1 MRKSRPRRIAAFT
14 SGISHDTMILP
25 VEKIPC
31 ECRVLTASLLIIRP
45 LTADIRPVE
54 DSLGRSPVSTVMDG
68 VDRVLE
74 NVPDQK
80 EQVLALSKEC
90 DATRL
95 KLSSA
100 EGYLISRIDGATS
113 WRLLREIG
121 GIPSDQVDVC
131 LSQWIAEG
139 TLEIVGCKEP
149 KKAAAGPKS
158 EYKAGLTVTDVP
170 DSAFVEC
177 VEDGHLVTYE
187 DALDD
192 RLDINLNIQKRI
204 LEFEV
209 GLGRPYHVLLGVA
222 QGADPKTV
230 KRAYLRL
237 SKEFHPDRYFRKE
250 IGVYGE
256 RLDRIFKKVL
266 EAHEILSDPE
276 LCQVQNLS
284 ANLNGTGAAKTA
296 PNVVPSVSP
305 LDAVEGPDQSSAPPR
320 ELTKLERLR
329 QRMPFKINQAAIA
342 ERRARADEIF
352 RAAQVS
358 QRSGRLTEAEASLR
372 IAISF
377 DPSRSEFKEALG
389 SLRIVAAGARA
400 TQLLAKPSE
409 HMSAGELYEALRL
422 LEDVLPYRPH
432 DPDLNERAARVC
444 LQLGK
449 LDDAREYTETL
460 LLRSPES
467 APAHTLLGR
476 IHRDCGET
484 DEAVSAFEKALK
496 FDEEELE
503 ARRALASVR
512 IGARD
517 TARGDKS

>member
-1 MRKSRPRRIAAFT
+1 MESL
-14 SGISHDTMILP
+14 S
-25 VEKIPC
+25 
-31 ECRVLTASLLIIRP
+31 TA
-45 LTADIRPVE
+45 
-54 DSLGRSPVSTVMDG
+54 MDG
-68 VDRVLE
+68 VDRVLG

-80 EQVLALSKEC
+80 EQVLARSKEC

-95 KLSSA
+95 NLSSA

-121 GIPSDQVDVC
+121 GIPSDQVDIC
-131 LSQWIAEG
+131 LSRWIAEG
-139 TLEIVGCKEP
+139 TLEIVAGKAP
-149 KKAAAGPKS
+149 KKAAARPKS
-158 EYKAGLTVTDVP
+158 ESKTGLTIADAQS
-170 DSAFVEC
+170 SASAER
-177 VEDGHLVTYE
+177 VEDGYLVTDE
-187 DALDD
+187 GALDD
-192 RLDINLNIQKRI
+192 RLDISLNIQKRI

-222 QGADPKTV
+222 RGADPKTV
-230 KRAYLRL
+230 KRAYLSL

-250 IGVYGE
+250 IGGYGE

-284 ANLNGTGAAKTA
+284 ANLNSAGSADLA
-296 PNVVPSVSP
+296 PNVAPSVSL
-305 LDAVEGPDQSSAPPR
+305 LDSVESDRQLSVPSR
-320 ELTKLERLR
+320 ELSKLERLQ
-329 QRMPFKINQAAIA
+329 QRMPFKINHAAIA

-358 QRSGRLTEAEASLR
+358 QQSGRLIEAEASLR

-377 DPSRSEFKEALG
+377 DPGRSEFKEALG
-389 SLRIVAAGARA
+389 SLRMAAAGTRA
-400 TQLLAKPSE
+400 TQLLAKPSDR
-409 HMSAGELYEALRL
+409 MSSGELFEALSL

-432 DPDLNERAARVC
+432 DPELNERAARVC

-449 LDDAREYTETL
+449 LDDAREYADTL

-467 APAHTLLGR
+467 APAHMLLGR
-476 IHRDCGET
+476 IHRDCGEM

-496 FDEEELE
+496 FDEEDLE

-517 TARGDKS
+517 AARGEKS

>member
-1 MRKSRPRRIAAFT
+1 MNVAFLLPAAHYSSLDGRYEF
-14 SGISHDTMILP
+14 GGGLLG
-25 VEKIPC
+25 VES
-31 ECRVLTASLLIIRP
+31 LSTA
-45 LTADIRPVE
+45 
-54 DSLGRSPVSTVMDG
+54 MDG

-100 EGYLISRIDGATS
+100 EGYLLSRIDGATS
-113 WRLLREIG
+113 WGLLREIG
-121 GIPSDQVDVC
+121 GIPSEQVDVC

-139 TLEIVGCKEP
+139 TLEIVAGKAP
-149 KKAAAGPKS
+149 KKAAARPKS
-158 EYKAGLTVTDVP
+158 ESKSGLTVEDAP
-170 DSAFVEC
+170 ASASVEC
-177 VEDGHLVTYE
+177 AEDGSLVIDE
-187 DALDD
+187 GALDD

-209 GLGRPYHVLLGVA
+209 GLGRPYHILLGVA

-230 KRAYLRL
+230 KRAYFSL

-276 LCQVQNLS
+276 LCQCQNLS
-284 ANLNGTGAAKTA
+284 ANLNGAGSAKSA
-296 PNVVPSVSP
+296 PNAAPSVSP
-305 LDAVEGPDQSSAPPR
+305 LDAAESPGELPAPPR

-329 QRMPFKINQAAIA
+329 QRMPFKINHAAIA
-342 ERRARADEIF
+342 GRRARADEIF

-358 QRSGRLTEAEASLR
+358 QQSGRLTEAEASLR

-377 DPSRSEFKEALG
+377 DPGRSEFKEALG
-389 SLRIVAAGARA
+389 SLRIAAAGARA

-409 HMSAGELYEALRL
+409 RMSSGELFEALRL

-432 DPDLNERAARVC
+432 DPELNERAARVC

-449 LDDAREYTETL
+449 LDDAREYTDTL
-460 LLRSPES
+460 LIRSPES
-467 APAHTLLGR
+467 APAHALLGR
-476 IHRDCGET
+476 IHRERGET
-484 DEAVSAFEKALK
+484 DEAVSAFERALK
-496 FDEEELE
+496 FDEEDLE

-517 TARGDKS
+517 AARGEKS